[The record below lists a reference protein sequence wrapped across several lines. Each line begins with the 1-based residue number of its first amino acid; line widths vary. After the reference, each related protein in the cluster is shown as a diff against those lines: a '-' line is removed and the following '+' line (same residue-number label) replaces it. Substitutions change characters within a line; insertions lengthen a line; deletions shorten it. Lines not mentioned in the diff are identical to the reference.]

1 MSGFTGR
8 RNRTEDVLMIE
19 SSWALAVVEYRN
31 EDAAEGPGA
40 YIPVKFR
47 GGNTGDGK
55 RIASR
60 GVSRGE

>member
-1 MSGFTGR
+1 
-8 RNRTEDVLMIE
+8 MIE

-47 GGNTGDGK
+47 GGNTADGK